1 MKFTTAKLA
10 DLEKELKQIL
20 KDAESGKLGKAEAAE
35 RILHLREEMDKVLE
49 HLRSSR

>member
-1 MKFTTAKLA
+1 MKITTAKLT

-20 KDAESGKLGKAEAAE
+20 RDVEAGKLNKAEAAE

-49 HLRSSR
+49 HLRSNR